1 MQHYIISA
9 TIRPWCFFIPNIAYC
24 SLHFLIFLHFL
35 MLVHLISLSKGWNF
49 AYWFFMLYLL
59 FSAFIVNIF
68 LTLILFSV
76 FCYSNLSAKL
86 IFLSFF
92 KLNIYTYIF
101 THSTTLALTKILTL
115 QYIHYHSVIL
125 FSILITISSFM

>member
-1 MQHYIISA
+1 
-9 TIRPWCFFIPNIAYC
+9 
-24 SLHFLIFLHFL
+24 
-35 MLVHLISLSKGWNF
+35 
-49 AYWFFMLYLL
+49 MLYLL

-125 FSILITISSFM
+125 FSILITISSFYVKVTYKSEFTSTSFVLWLFLSNVFILNINFIFFILNIKIAFWSRMCS